1 MVKTSYDYPKVI
13 NAVYTVWKIKLGKSL
28 EKSCSLCL
36 SLYDSDTVESFVK
49 ELEQL
54 LDIEP
59 SEVLLEFEDKNTFK
73 KIAES
78 FLYLASYPKSLK
90 PWFLFYEDLFKK
102 SPDVILLTLNRIM
115 KARNDPDKQ
124 SLKQIAQ
131 NLFKRFASTLGL
143 QYKDF
148 RNINLK
154 SKSEGDYFYFL
165 LIHYIA

>member
-1 MVKTSYDYPKVI
+1 M
-13 NAVYTVWKIKLGKSL
+13 
-28 EKSCSLCL
+28 

-59 SEVLLEFEDKNTFK
+59 TEVLLEFEDKNTFK
-73 KIAES
+73 KVAES
-78 FLYLASYPKSLK
+78 FLHLASYPKTLK

-124 SLKQIAQ
+124 SFKQIAQ
-131 NLFKRFASTLGL
+131 NLFQIFASTFGL
-143 QYKDF
+143 QYQDF

-165 LIHYIA
+165 LIHT